1 MADEIEDAAGL
12 HSGNPQTAA
21 IIGCGLIGQAWAAVF
36 LRAGMR
42 VTLYDAADGFVE
54 QAKAQIIERMTEL
67 AQFDLVTQEALSRSP
82 AHIELAESLEA
93 AVSAADYI
101 QENGPEILDVKI
113 ELTREIDRFAAPQV
127 VIGSSTSGITAS
139 RYTENVEGRD
149 RCLVVHPINPPHLV
163 PLVEIVPAP
172 WTAQSAVDDVH
183 SLLSEVGQVPILLD
197 REIDGFVVNRLQ
209 GALLR
214 EAFHLLHQ
222 GVASRQDIDKAISNG
237 LGLRWSLMGPFE
249 TIHLNA
255 PGGVSDY
262 VRRFG
267 PMYRDMFEGDPEP
280 VDWETVVD
288 AGLKADLTAARPL
301 SGISAAQKA
310 RDAALLQMLAQR
322 SPKANAASTD

>member
-1 MADEIEDAAGL
+1 MGKETGCL
-12 HSGNPQTAA
+12 SKPPRSVA
-21 IIGCGLIGQAWAAVF
+21 IIGCGLIGQAWATVF

-42 VTLYDAADGFVE
+42 VTLYDAASGLVE
-54 QAKAQIIERMTEL
+54 QAKAQVIERMTEF
-67 AQFDLVTQEALSRSP
+67 ARFDLVTHETLERAP
-82 AHIELAESLEA
+82 AHIELADTLED

-101 QENGPEILDVKI
+101 QESGSEALDVKI
-113 ELTREIDRFAAPQV
+113 ELTREIDRFAAPHV

-139 RYTENVEGRD
+139 RYSETIKGRE

-163 PLVEIVPAP
+163 PLVEVVPAP
-172 WTAQSAVDDVH
+172 WTAQSAVDTVH
-183 SLLSEVGQVPILLD
+183 DLLSAIGQVPILLN

-214 EAFHLLHQ
+214 EAFHLLDQ
-222 GVASRQDIDKAISNG
+222 GVASRKDIDKAISDG

-267 PMYRDMFEGDPEP
+267 PMYRDMFADDPDP

-288 AGLKADLTAARPL
+288 AGLEADLTASQPL
-301 SGISAAQKA
+301 SGISAAQKT
-310 RDAALLQMLAQR
+310 RDSALLRMLAQR
-322 SPKANAASTD
+322 SRKANAASKD